1 MSTLRLKDKIAVV
14 TGSTRGIGEGIA
26 RLFAEEGADVIVSG
40 RREEAGETVARQIRE
55 AGGRARF
62 SRMNL
67 EQEDSVSG
75 FFDDIRQRHGRLDI
89 LINNAAPTE
98 LHGWGK
104 TDDSI
109 DRLSLAAWRKLSAA
123 GPDGFFL
130 ACRYGLPLL
139 MKSGNAAIVNIST
152 AASKRGF
159 AGMDGYTALKG
170 AVNALTRSIAI
181 TYAAAGIRCNAV
193 IVGGIETPGLK
204 GLANQEWLEI
214 AADANPMKRLG
225 TPRDIAFACAYL
237 ASDESRFV
245 TGSEITVDG
254 GMLAELKLPGLGASH
269 HRSG

>member
-1 MSTLRLKDKIAVV
+1 MIGSRLKDKVAIV

-26 RLFAEEGADVIVSG
+26 RLFAEEGAQVIVSG
-40 RREEAGETVARQIRE
+40 RRQEAGEAIARSISA
-55 AGGRARF
+55 AGGRADF
-62 SRMNL
+62 LRMDL
-67 EQEDSVSG
+67 EQEDSVAELFKSVAG
-75 FFDDIRQRHGRLDI
+75 RYGRLDI

-109 DRLSLAAWRKLSAA
+109 HRLSLAAWRRLTSA

-130 ACRYGLPLL
+130 ACHYALPLL
-139 MKSGNAAIVNIST
+139 MASGGAAIVNIST
-152 AASKRGF
+152 AASKQGI

-170 AVNALTRSIAI
+170 AVNALTRSMAV
-181 TYAAAGIRCNAV
+181 TYASSGVRCNAV

-204 GLANQEWLEI
+204 GLANQQWLDI
-214 AADANPMKRLG
+214 AASANPMKRLG
-225 TPRDIAFACAYL
+225 SPRDIALACAYL

-254 GMLAELKLPGLGASH
+254 GMLAELKLPGLAATSSH
-269 HRSG
+269 